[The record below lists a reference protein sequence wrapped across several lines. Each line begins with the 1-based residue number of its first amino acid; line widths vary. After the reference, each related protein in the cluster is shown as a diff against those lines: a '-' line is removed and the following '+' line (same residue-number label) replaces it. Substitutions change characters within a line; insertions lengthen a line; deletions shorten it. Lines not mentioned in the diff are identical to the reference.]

1 MNRNDLYHSFNA
13 IGDDILERSETA
25 QHTRK
30 KPTWLKWG
38 TVAACLCLIATLAV
52 LRNPTVFPHTTET
65 GGDGCGLPSLTVN
78 GTQYLASPRT
88 SHSYELPDDFSYAG
102 TADIAGSGDCPYY
115 IDPNTPEWVYVYQK
129 IYSSDAIVD
138 ESGNISPAS
147 YYNAYVRYVDIR
159 LHSRDLVCYNGEYYI
174 SMWSAQYY
182 GDFPDVSAEYYDKVR
197 STYDIRFEGDVPN
210 GFVSAGVAEFSGYE
224 TIPRGSLVSNVGS
237 HEVYVNPAEPDIV
250 LVPTYWHTHT
260 QEESK
265 ETRHVGY
272 NIYIRYDCPLA

>member
-13 IGDDILERSETA
+13 IDDDILERSETA

-38 TVAACLCLIATLAV
+38 TIAACLCLVAALAV
-52 LRNPTVFPHTTET
+52 FRTLPYTAEG
-65 GGDGCGLPSLTVN
+65 GGDGCGLPSITVN
-78 GTQYLASPRT
+78 GIQYLASPRS
-88 SHSYELPDDFSYAG
+88 SHSYELSDGFSCAG
-102 TADIAGSGDCPYY
+102 TADIDGSGECPYY
-115 IDPNTPEWVYVYQK
+115 TNPNIPEWVYVYQR
-129 IYSSDAIVD
+129 IYSSDVIVD

-197 STYDIRFEGDVPN
+197 STYNIRFEGDVPN

-224 TIPRGSLVSNVGS
+224 TIPRGSLVSNVGT
-237 HEVYVNPAEPDIV
+237 HEVYINPDEPDV
-250 LVPTYWHTHT
+250 MLVPTYWHTHT
-260 QEESK
+260 KEESK
-265 ETRHVGY
+265 ETRHDGY

>member
-13 IGDDILERSETA
+13 IDDDILERSETA

-38 TVAACLCLIATLAV
+38 TIAACLCLVAALAV
-52 LRNPTVFPHTTET
+52 LRYPAESPYTVDT
-65 GGDGCGLPSLTVN
+65 GSEGCGLPSITVN
-78 GTQYLASPRT
+78 GIQYLASPRS
-88 SHSYELPDDFSYAG
+88 SHSYELPSGFSHAG
-102 TADIAGSGDCPYY
+102 TADIIGSGDCPYY

-159 LHSRDLVCYNGEYYI
+159 LHTRDLVCYNGEYYI

-224 TIPRGSLVSNVGS
+224 TIPRGSLVSNVGT
-237 HEVYVNPAEPDIV
+237 HEVYINPDEPDV
-250 LVPTYWHTHT
+250 MLVPTYWYTHT

-265 ETRHVGY
+265 ETRHDGY
-272 NIYIRYDCPLA
+272 NIYIRYDCPFA